1 MWSEITSS
9 HATSKLNDL
18 NRNMEREAFKNDIY
32 ISDQIKTINEVEY
45 EDEYDIK
52 KAVKENIV

>member
-32 ISDQIKTINEVEY
+32 ISD
-45 EDEYDIK
+45 
-52 KAVKENIV
+52 